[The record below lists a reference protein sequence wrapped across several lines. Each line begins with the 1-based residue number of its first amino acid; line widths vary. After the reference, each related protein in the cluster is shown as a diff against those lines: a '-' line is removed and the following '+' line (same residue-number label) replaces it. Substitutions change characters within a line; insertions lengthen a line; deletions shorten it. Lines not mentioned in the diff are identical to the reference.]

1 MYIVVLPTLV
11 SGRWLYVECG
21 SSASGRR
28 LRLRREV
35 HLLNLPQ
42 VLNLREVIQVLSPEV
57 QLQAG
62 QRKANPPERP
72 HNLEE
77 NLVIYDSER

>member
-1 MYIVVLPTLV
+1 MQIGTLSSTHGTYIVVLPTLV
-11 SGRWLYVECG
+11 SGHWLYVECG

-42 VLNLREVIQVLSPEV
+42 V
-57 QLQAG
+57 
-62 QRKANPPERP
+62 
-72 HNLEE
+72 
-77 NLVIYDSER
+77 